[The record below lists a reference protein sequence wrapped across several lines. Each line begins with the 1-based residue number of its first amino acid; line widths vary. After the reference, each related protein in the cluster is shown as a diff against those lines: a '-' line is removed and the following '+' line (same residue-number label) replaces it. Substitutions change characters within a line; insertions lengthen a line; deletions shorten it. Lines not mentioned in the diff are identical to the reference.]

1 MSTYLRVDHMPGP
14 TDDARVLQLKQY
26 EAADAMYEAWNKA
39 RAKFNYANDAP
50 VDTDP
55 EYVASKAAYE
65 VTVTELLALLGADAH
80 CNFVDC
86 DLWSAFSDC
95 YKSENGFRPRFHK
108 TRQEVQEYFDRLRE
122 RNASES
128 TA

>member
-1 MSTYLRVDHMPGP
+1 MTYLQEHHMPGP
-14 TDDARVLQLKQY
+14 TDAARALQLKQY
-26 EAADAMYEAWNKA
+26 QTADAMYEAWNNA
-39 RAKFNYANDAP
+39 RAKHNYTNDAA
-50 VDTDP
+50 VDSEP

-65 VTVTELLALLGADAH
+65 ATVTELTALLGPSAH

-95 YKSENGFRPRFHK
+95 YKSEAGFRPRCHK

-122 RNASES
+122 HNASEP
-128 TA
+128 AA